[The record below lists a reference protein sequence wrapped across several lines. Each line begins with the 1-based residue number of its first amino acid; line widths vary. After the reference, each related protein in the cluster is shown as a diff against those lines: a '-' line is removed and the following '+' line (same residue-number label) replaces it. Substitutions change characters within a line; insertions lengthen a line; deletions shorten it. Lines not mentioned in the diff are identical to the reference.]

1 MPPNIEGYT
10 TRKRKG
16 TRKVDPKI
24 DLLSRKQKILKIL
37 DDLKHQ
43 PSLVFA
49 RSARDKAYRVRTI
62 NALFVIAGP
71 KLWEQ
76 VSWAKPD
83 LFIEWVDNLINDT
96 PYRA

>member
-1 MPPNIEGYT
+1 MPPTIEGYT

-16 TRKVDPKI
+16 TRTSAEI
-24 DLLSRKQKILKIL
+24 DLLSRKQRILKIL

-76 VSWAKPD
+76 VSWARPE